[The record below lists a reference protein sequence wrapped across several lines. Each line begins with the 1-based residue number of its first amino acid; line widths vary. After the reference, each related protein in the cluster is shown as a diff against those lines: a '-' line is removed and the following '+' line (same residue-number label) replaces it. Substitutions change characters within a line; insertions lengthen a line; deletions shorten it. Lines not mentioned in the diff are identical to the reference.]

1 MDRSVEEKWQKRW
14 EESHIFE
21 PLQDASKPKF
31 MITVPWPYTNGPLHV
46 GHGRTYTL
54 ADIIARFRRMRG
66 FNVLFPMAFHQSGT
80 PILAFSERIR
90 LGDQKI
96 IKQYRDNLLEYEK
109 PEDIDSIMESF
120 KQPEN
125 IASYFS
131 DRIVK
136 DFNSLGY
143 SIDWTRRFTSADPFY
158 QDFVKWQFERLRS
171 KGLIKSGKYPVLYS
185 VDDANAVG
193 EDDISD
199 GDIDKVT
206 IEEYTAVVFRGE
218 EYSLLAASLRPET
231 LFGVTN
237 LWISDHGDYVIVEV
251 ESEKYAMSAEA
262 AQKVILQHEGS
273 RIASNVSVDD
283 ILSRKFTA
291 PFTNERLSV
300 YTASFVDPDNGTGV
314 VYSVPGHA
322 VWDYV
327 AARQYGIS
335 VTPIKVI
342 TVQGEEGMTVESL
355 VSEAGIKDLSD
366 PEPIKA
372 ATQRLYREEYY
383 SGKMN
388 ERNGPFS
395 GMAVQ
400 QARDSMRDELIKSG
414 LGFIFYEVSRK
425 AQTRGGSKVVVAVLN
440 DQWFIDYSV
449 AWWKKASHDLINRI
463 YYYPEFYRNA
473 MHEAV
478 DWLRER
484 PCARRRGLGTR
495 LPFNREWVIESLS
508 DSTIYPA
515 VYTNAVQM
523 RRIHEILGKVPE
535 EIVEYI
541 YGSGSAESIAHYG
554 DEVMHL
560 AESARLSLHYWY
572 GVDIRLTAHPHLSNH
587 LSFYIMNHAALFP
600 EELQPRGLIIT
611 GLVVSNGAKIS
622 KSKGNAISLLKI
634 ATRYSADLYRL
645 FVAVNAD
652 ISSTLD
658 WNESE
663 INAVRKR
670 YETFLELMG
679 QARSHEEFIPTQVE
693 KWFSSRFNQHF
704 KEYIAR
710 MEGNDLRGAIISIF
724 YEVINDLRYLENRG
738 GNLPYAISSISGL
751 WTKAMAPVIPHTCE
765 ELWERSGKT
774 GFISTEQ
781 ILDEDIGEIDE
792 QALAAERYLQKVV
805 QDIRDIIKATKI
817 DPASI
822 VLSVCSAEMRRLA
835 QILMADRVS
844 EATPRLRPFI
854 GDFMKNRKNI
864 DLSVED
870 EAAVLRSNRQYL
882 EKLFQCAV
890 NVEENIPGKAGKVAW
905 PGRPVISLQRQR

>member
-14 EESHIFE
+14 QDSHLFE
-21 PLQDASKPKF
+21 PLQDESKPKF

-90 LGDQKI
+90 LGDEKTI
-96 IKQYRDNLLEYEK
+96 NQYRDNLMEYEE
-109 PEDIDSIMESF
+109 PENIDSIMESF
-120 KQPEN
+120 KKPEN

-206 IEEYTAVVFRGE
+206 IEEYTAVAFRGD

-237 LWISDHGDYVIVEV
+237 LWISDHGDYVIVKV
-251 ESEKYAMSAEA
+251 EGEKYAVSAEA
-262 AQKVILQHEGS
+262 AQKIILQHEGS
-273 RIASNVSVDD
+273 AIISQVSSDD
-283 ILSRKFTA
+283 IISRKFTA
-291 PFTNERLSV
+291 PFTQSRLTV
-300 YTASFVDPDNGTGV
+300 YRASFVDPDNGTGV

-327 AARQYGIS
+327 AIKQYGVPATPVKVIS
-335 VTPIKVI
+335 V
-342 TVQGEEGMTVESL
+342 QGGEGLTVESL
-355 VSEAGIKDLSD
+355 VTEAGLSDLSD
-366 PEPIKA
+366 SGKIKD
-372 ATQRLYREEYY
+372 ATQRLYREEFY
-383 SGKMN
+383 SGRMN
-388 ERNGPFS
+388 DSNGPFS
-395 GMAVQ
+395 GMTVQ
-400 QARDSMRDELIKSG
+400 QAREAMRQELISSR

-449 AWWKKASHDLINRI
+449 EWWKQESHDLIRRM

-495 LPFNREWVIESLS
+495 LPFNSEWVIESLS

-515 VYTNAVQM
+515 VYTNAAEM
-523 RRIHEILGKVPE
+523 KRIHEILGKLPE

-541 YGSGSAESIAHYG
+541 YGSGTDESVSHYG
-554 DEVMHL
+554 EEVVLL
-560 AESARLSLHYWY
+560 AQSARRNLHYWY

-587 LSFYIMNHAALFP
+587 LSFYVMNHAALFP
-600 EELQPRGLIIT
+600 KELQPRGLIIT

-652 ISSTLD
+652 MSSTLD

-679 QARSHEEFIPTQVE
+679 QAGRQDRFVPTQVE
-693 KWFSSRFNQHF
+693 KWFLSRFNQHM
-704 KEYIAR
+704 KEYIER

-738 GNLPYAISSISGL
+738 GNLPYSISSVSEL
-751 WTKAMAPVIPHTCE
+751 WVRAMAPVIPHTCE
-765 ELWERSGKT
+765 ELWEKAGKT
-774 GFISTEQ
+774 GFVSVEQ
-781 ILDEDIGEIDE
+781 ILDGDIGEIDE
-792 QALAAERYLQKVV
+792 SALAAERYLQKLV

-822 VLSVCSAEMRRLA
+822 GISVCSGEMRKLA
-835 QILMADRVS
+835 QMLMEDRVS
-844 EATPRLRPFI
+844 EATPRLKPFI

-864 DLSVED
+864 DLGVED
-870 EAAVLRSNRQYL
+870 EAMVIRSSRQYL
-882 EKLFQCAV
+882 EKLFQCTV
-890 NVEENIPGKAGKVAW
+890 NIEENNPGKGGKVAW
-905 PGRPVISLQRQR
+905 PGRPVISLARQQ